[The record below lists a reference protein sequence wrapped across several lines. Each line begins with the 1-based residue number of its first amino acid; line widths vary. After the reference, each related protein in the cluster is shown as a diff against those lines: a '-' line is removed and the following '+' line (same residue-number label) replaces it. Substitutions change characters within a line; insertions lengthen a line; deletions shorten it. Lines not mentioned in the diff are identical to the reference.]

1 MTYRICKRSY
11 FANQAPHLWRS
22 AGAYEHRTATM
33 IIASLRREF
42 PHHPAYLGA
51 DCWMVPA

>member
-11 FANQAPHLWRS
+11 FANQAPHVWRS
-22 AGAYEHRTATM
+22 AGAYDHRTATM
-33 IIASLRREF
+33 IIASLRRDF